1 MPKVLITGGK
11 GFIGKNLTDYLK
23 NRGFQVENP
32 SSKEF
37 NVLKFCDLEQCREK
51 GIEHI
56 IHLAGKTFVPDSWKE
71 PENFLRINVLGTL
84 KVIELCKELGVGMTY
99 VSAYIYGSVK
109 DNPIAED
116 APVLPN
122 NPYAK
127 SKYIAEELCE
137 FFCDYLGMDIS
148 VLRLFN
154 VYGPGQNEKFLIPYI
169 IRQTMEDINMISV
182 QDLKPKRDY
191 IYIEDV
197 CRAIEISIY
206 RTKGYHLFNVGSGES
221 HSVLEVIEL
230 VQKIAGTNKS
240 IVAKDNVRKNEIN
253 DVIADINKIQQEWG
267 WVPVVSL
274 ENGLKKCMEEAV

>member
-169 IRQTMEDINMISV
+169 IRQTMEDTNMISV